1 MIEDSG
7 MNRSGWSKKAEKM
20 DKENKAAFVKREQ
33 KRKTIKEAEEFAKI
47 IEETFL

>member
-7 MNRSGWSKKAEKM
+7 MNRSSWSKKAAKM

-33 KRKTIKEAEEFAKI
+33 KRKTIKEAEEFANFVMQF
-47 IEETFL
+47 TL